1 MTKKPW
7 SGRFTKETDKL
18 VEQFTESVSFDLR
31 LFEDDVRGSI
41 AHAKMLG
48 KQGIIPRQ
56 DAEAIVAGLG
66 RLIEEYERGELA
78 FDISLE
84 DVHMNVEKFLRD
96 RIGSVAGKLHTARSR
111 NDQIAL
117 DIRLFLK
124 REIPAARELIAD
136 LQKALI
142 EVAERNIDALMPGFT
157 HFQHAQPIYLGHHLM
172 AYFWMFQRDRER
184 LSDCLKRV
192 DVLPLGSAAFAGTTF
207 PIDREFVAKELG
219 FSKVSENSMD
229 SVSDRDFIVEF
240 LAAAALT
247 MAHLSRLAQDIML
260 WSSHEYGFVELDDSV
275 TTGSSIMPQ
284 KKNPDCAELIRGKT
298 GRVYGSLMTLLTIL
312 HALPMSY
319 NRDLQEDKEPLFDAL
334 DTVKMSLQV
343 MALMLRTAK
352 FNSERMR
359 EAIRG
364 DFSTAT
370 DLADALVRRGVPFRE
385 AHAIVGALVKNCI
398 APGKGLEDITLSDLK
413 EVYPDADLELLGCLD
428 PECSA
433 NARKAAGGT
442 AKENVARQIKQAKQ
456 LMVDG

>member
-7 SGRFTKETDKL
+7 SGRFGKETDKL
-18 VEQFTESVSFDLR
+18 VEEFTESISFDSR
-31 LFEDDVRGSI
+31 LFEDDVQGSI
-41 AHAKMLG
+41 AHARMLG
-48 KQGIIPRQ
+48 KQGIIPEQ
-56 DAEAIVAGLG
+56 DAGAIVAGLEQLLG
-66 RLIEEYERGELA
+66 AYKRGELE
-78 FDISLE
+78 FDVSLE
-84 DVHMNVEKFLRD
+84 DVHMNVEKLLYD
-96 RIGSVAGKLHTARSR
+96 LIGPVAGKLHTARSR

-124 REIPAARELIAD
+124 REIPVTQGLIAG
-136 LQKALI
+136 LQEALI
-142 EVAERNIDALMPGFT
+142 EVAEGNIDALLPGFT

-184 LSDCLKRV
+184 LADCLKRV
-192 DVLPLGSAAFAGTTF
+192 DVMPLGSAAFAGTTF
-207 PIDREFVAKELG
+207 SIDREFVAKELG
-219 FSKVSENSMD
+219 FSAVSQNSMD
-229 SVSDRDFIVEF
+229 SVSDRDFAVEF
-240 LAAAALT
+240 LAAVSLI
-247 MAHLSRLAQDIML
+247 MAHLSRLAQDIIL

-298 GRVYGSLMTLLTIL
+298 GRVYGSLMALLTVL

-343 MALMLRTAK
+343 MALMLKTAR
-352 FNSERMR
+352 FNPERMR

-370 DLADALVRRGVPFRE
+370 DLADALVRCGVPFRD
-385 AHAIVGALVKNCI
+385 AHEIVGTLVKNCI
-398 APGKGLEDITLSDLK
+398 AAGKGLEDVALNDLK
-413 EVYPDADLELLGCLD
+413 QVYPDADQELLLCLD

-433 NARKAAGGT
+433 NSRKATGGT
-442 AKENVARQIKQAKQ
+442 AKENVMVQIEKARR
-456 LMVDG
+456 LLGS